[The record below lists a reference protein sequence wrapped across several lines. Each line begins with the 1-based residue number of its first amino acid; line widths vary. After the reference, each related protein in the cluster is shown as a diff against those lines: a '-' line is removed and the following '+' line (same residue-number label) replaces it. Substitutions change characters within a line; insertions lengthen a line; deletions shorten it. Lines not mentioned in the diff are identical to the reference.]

1 MAHVQVVA
9 DRIIEEVSHSP
20 GCLLDEL
27 VSACPDLTWNQ
38 IFSEVDHL
46 SRTGALHLKRQRAGT
61 YFLNL
66 PGR

>member
-1 MAHVQVVA
+1 MAHSQAVA

-20 GCLLDEL
+20 GRLLDEL
-27 VSACPDLTWNQ
+27 VLACPDLTWNQ

-46 SRTGALHLKRQRAGT
+46 SRTGALHLKRQRSGT
-61 YFLNL
+61 YFLSL